1 MKMGKKKI
9 QKFTAWILLIVMGIH
24 CFGDAVPSAATTVY
38 ATDYEKA
45 SEEAEEEIRKAEQAA
60 GIGQS
65 DKEDAEVVEGEVAT
79 ESTVGETQESLAG
92 KSRTSSQKKRREYMK
107 IRLYLM

>member
-1 MKMGKKKI
+1 
-9 QKFTAWILLIVMGIH
+9 MGIH

-65 DKEDAEVVEGEVAT
+65 DKEDAEVVEGDAAT